1 LNAAALRTVHKTAA
15 LAKTPYGTSTRV
27 GEKQLSPTGLIVLL
41 STAFLPGFALAL
53 DVPEH
58 DIAERIAAAIHQQ
71 QQNVSATT
79 RTESRSAADNLAWFY
94 AQRDFAPVWNDPAR
108 LNQLVSAL
116 QDLTNDGL
124 DPDEYHLHA
133 LQTTSRAHSS
143 TLAVRDTMAV
153 SPACSELLATDAYLR
168 ALNDLSFGRLDP
180 ADVEPLW
187 RFRST
192 NDVIAD
198 HERLMML
205 AQSGLNDIAASF
217 ARARPA
223 LPRYHGLRKAY
234 GELRLRAANE
244 EWPQIPSGR
253 SLREG
258 MTDPRLPLL
267 RARLLGTA
275 VGSTWP
281 RNGVTDD
288 TDHAG
293 LPNESND
300 DTYDADLVAAVRAF
314 QGSHQ
319 LEVDGIVGPATL
331 SALNVPLSARL
342 DQLRVNLERMRWLTR
357 EHDST
362 FVLVDVAGAR
372 VSYYRNG
379 VVAWEARTQ
388 VGRPARPTPLLK
400 SEITHFTFNPTW
412 TIPPTILRNDKLPEI
427 RRDITYL
434 AQNNIR
440 VLDHSGNELAPDS
453 IDWERPGA
461 IMLRQDAGAANALG
475 QVAIRF
481 PNPFH
486 VYLHDTPSQR
496 YFSRDQRA
504 LSSGCVRVERAMEL
518 VEHLLEDATD
528 GGQDRAAAII
538 ASGKTRN
545 FSLARPI
552 PVLLAYWTADIAAD
566 GSLVFRPDVYDHD
579 GKIHA
584 ALQQIRV
591 RDRMMPACAWVTH

>member
-1 LNAAALRTVHKTAA
+1 M
-15 LAKTPYGTSTRV
+15 
-27 GEKQLSPTGLIVLL
+27 SPASLIVLL
-41 STAFLPGFALAL
+41 STALMPGFALAL
-53 DVPEH
+53 DSPQQN
-58 DIAERIAAAIHQQ
+58 IAERIAAAIHPQQ
-71 QQNVSATT
+71 QIVSATK
-79 RTESRSAADNLAWFY
+79 RADAQNAADDLAWFY
-94 AQRDFAPVWNDPAR
+94 AQRDFAPAWNDPAR

-116 QDLTNDGL
+116 QDLTDDGL
-124 DPDEYHLHA
+124 DPGDYHLQQLQATSHA
-133 LQTTSRAHSS
+133 YSVALADRAPMADSRAC
-143 TLAVRDTMAV
+143 AD
-153 SPACSELLATDAYLR
+153 LLATDAYLR
-168 ALNDLSFGRLDP
+168 ALNDLSFGRLNP

-192 NDVIAD
+192 DDVIAD
-198 HERLMML
+198 REHLMML
-205 AQSGLNDIAASF
+205 AQNGLDDIEATF

-223 LPRYHGLRKAY
+223 LPRYHGLRQAH
-234 GELRLRAANE
+234 GELRARATNE
-244 EWPQIPSGR
+244 VWPQVPSGR

-258 MTDPRLPLL
+258 MTDPRVPLL
-267 RARLLGTA
+267 HARLLGTA
-275 VGSTWP
+275 L
-281 RNGVTDD
+281 DD
-288 TDHAG
+288 TSYLNG
-293 LPNESND
+293 SND

-314 QGSHQ
+314 QRSHQ

-331 SALNVPLSARL
+331 SALNVPMSARL
-342 DQLRVNLERMRWLTR
+342 DQLRVNLERMRWLAH
-357 EHDST
+357 EHEST
-362 FVLVDVAGAR
+362 FVLVDIAGAR

-379 VVAWEARTQ
+379 TIAWEARTQ

-461 IMLRQDAGAANALG
+461 IMLRQDAGADNALG

-496 YFSRDQRA
+496 LFARDQRT

-518 VEHLLEDATD
+518 VEHLLDDASD
-528 GGQDRAAAII
+528 GGHDRAEAII

-545 FSLARPI
+545 FNLARPV
-552 PVLLAYWTADIAAD
+552 PVLLAYWTADISAD
-566 GSLVFRPDVYDHD
+566 GSLILRPDVYDHD
-579 GKIHA
+579 MKIHA
-584 ALQQIRV
+584 ALQQTRAQDSI
-591 RDRMMPACAWVTH
+591 MPACAQTTH

>member
-1 LNAAALRTVHKTAA
+1 M
-15 LAKTPYGTSTRV
+15 
-27 GEKQLSPTGLIVLL
+27 
-41 STAFLPGFALAL
+41 PGFALAL
-53 DVPEH
+53 DNPQQ
-58 DIAERIAAAIHQQ
+58 DIAERIAAAIHPQ
-71 QQNVSATT
+71 QQNVSTT
-79 RTESRSAADNLAWFY
+79 MRAGAGSAADNLAWFY
-94 AQRDFAPVWNDPAR
+94 AQRDFAPAWSDLAR
-108 LNQLVSAL
+108 LSQLVSAL
-116 QDLTNDGL
+116 EDLVDDGL
-124 DPDEYHLHA
+124 DPGDYHLQQ
-133 LQTTSRAHSS
+133 LQTTSRAESVTHEE
-143 TLAVRDTMAV
+143 RDPMAD
-153 SPACSELLATDAYLR
+153 SRACADLLATDAYLR

-192 NDVIAD
+192 DDVIAD
-198 HERLMML
+198 RERLMML
-205 AQSGLNDIAASF
+205 AQSGLDDIEATF
-217 ARARPA
+217 ERARPS
-223 LPRYHGLRKAY
+223 LPRYHGLRQAH
-234 GELRLRAANE
+234 GELRARLTNE
-244 EWPQIPSGR
+244 VWPQVPSGR

-258 MTDPRLPLL
+258 MTDPRVPLL

-275 VGSTWP
+275 SGDTWV
-281 RNGVTDD
+281 RNGATDD
-288 TDHAG
+288 TYDAG
-293 LPNESND
+293 GLLGSNGSNG

-314 QGSHQ
+314 QRSHQ
-319 LEVDGIVGPATL
+319 LEVYGIVVPSTL
-331 SALNVPLSARL
+331 SALNVPLAARL
-342 DQLRVNLERMRWLTR
+342 DQLRVNLERMRWLAR

-379 VVAWEARTQ
+379 EVAWEARTQ

-461 IMLRQDAGAANALG
+461 IMLRQDAGADNALG

-496 YFSRDQRA
+496 HFSRDQRA

-518 VEHLLEDATD
+518 VGHLLDD
-528 GGQDRAAAII
+528 GTAGDHDRAAAII

-545 FSLARPI
+545 FNLARPV
-552 PVLLAYWTADIAAD
+552 PVLLAYWTADITTD
-566 GSLVFRPDVYDHD
+566 GSLIFRPDVYDHD
-579 GKIHA
+579 KIIHA
-584 ALQQIRV
+584 ALQQTRAH
-591 RDRMMPACAWVTH
+591 DRIMPACAQTTH